1 MNRCPVGA
9 RPEVADIVR
18 EHRAAL
24 EAVQRLN
31 ARQRRVLTDMTQ
43 CRTAMLGGHD
53 ERCIACGFQREVYL
67 SCRNR
72 HCPKCQSL
80 AQEKWIEQQRQR
92 TLNVKHFHIVFTLP
106 AQLRTLALF
115 APRVIY
121 GMLFVAVGRTLIEF
135 GERRFG
141 ATLGATLVLH
151 TWTKELEYHPHI
163 HAIVTAGGLSPKGDR
178 FVGCQGAFLFPVKSL
193 GRVFRAKMIEALW
206 AHHRDS
212 AFAGYRPF
220 DDPEAFSR
228 LVNGLPKKSWYTYSK
243 PAFGRAE
250 HVLQYLGRYT
260 HRVGISN
267 SRLVDMFDE
276 HVTFRT
282 RGTQTVTVSGLEFL
296 RRLVQHV
303 LPNGFHKIRHV
314 GLNASK
320 PRRAQAAQ
328 LLDMPSVTFQKQS
341 WQEQLHGLTDIDV
354 TRCPRCSAALTV
366 ACLPGLVRC
375 RSPPSNVSRA
385 A

>member
-1 MNRCPVGA
+1 MSPGSAGA

-43 CRTAMLGGHD
+43 CRTAALGGHD
-53 ERCIACGFQREVYL
+53 ERCTACDFQREVYL

-72 HCPKCQSL
+72 HCPKCQNL

-92 TLNVKHFHIVFTLP
+92 TLNVKHFHVVFTLP
-106 AQLRTLALF
+106 AQLRPLASF
-115 APRVIY
+115 APRVLY
-121 GMLFVAVGRTLIEF
+121 GMLFAAVGRTLIEF

-178 FVGCQGAFLFPVKSL
+178 FVGCQGDFLFPVKSL

-206 AHHRDS
+206 THYRDS

-228 LVNGLPKKSWYTYSK
+228 LINGLPKKSWYTYSK
-243 PAFGRAE
+243 PAFDRAE

-267 SRLVDMFDE
+267 SRLVDKFDG

-296 RRLVQHV
+296 RRLVLHV

-320 PRRAQAAQ
+320 PRRAQAAK
-328 LLDMPSVTFQKQS
+328 LLDMPSVTLQKQS
-341 WQEQLHGLTDIDV
+341 WQEQLHGLTDRDV
-354 TRCPRCSAALTV
+354 TRCPRCSAAMTV
-366 ACLPGLVRC
+366 ACLPGLARC
-375 RSPPSNVSRA
+375 RSPPPTVSRA